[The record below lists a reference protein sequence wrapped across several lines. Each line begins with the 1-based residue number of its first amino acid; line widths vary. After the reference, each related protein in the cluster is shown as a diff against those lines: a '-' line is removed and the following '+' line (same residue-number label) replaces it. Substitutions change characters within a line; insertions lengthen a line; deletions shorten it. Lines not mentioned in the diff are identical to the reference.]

1 MQTKRSDEI
10 TNLAAAL
17 AVAQGQIKTA
27 AKDAKADAG
36 NFNYSYATL
45 DAIWEV
51 ARKPLSDNGLS
62 IVQIPTNDT
71 EAFSLETILLHAS
84 GEWISGTMTLPVNA
98 GRMSELQ
105 AMGSAITY
113 ARRYMLGAM
122 VGVTTGDDDDG
133 QKAASVS
140 RHSDEQPKP
149 VQPTMN
155 VGKLLKRLNRED
167 DIKGFYKKTSDI
179 ENVLSEGREWPPAD
193 DIDGWKT
200 LFNDARVHALE
211 HTTEKN
217 VNKAEARASNDIP
230 DHLAEECPEIFPPEE
245 TE

>member
-27 AKDAKADAG
+27 AKDAKADTG
-36 NFNYSYATL
+36 KFNYSYATL

-62 IVQIPTNDT
+62 VVQIPTNDAET
-71 EAFSLETILLHAS
+71 FRLETILLHAS
-84 GEWISGTMTLPVNA
+84 GEWISGIMSLPVNA

-113 ARRYMLGAM
+113 ARRYMLGSM
-122 VGVTTGDDDDG
+122 VGITTGDDDDG
-133 QKAASVS
+133 RKAAQSPPN
-140 RHSDEQPKP
+140 RENK
-149 VQPTMN
+149 PTMTPAL
-155 VGKLLKRLNRED
+155 LLKRLNRED
-167 DIKGFYKKTSDI
+167 AVTGFYDKPESIKEAIFT
-179 ENVLSEGREWPPAD
+179 EGRNWPAPD
-193 DIDGWKT
+193 DIDAWKV
-200 LFNDARVHALE
+200 LFNDAIAYAFSQEDNEELE
-211 HTTEKN
+211 
-217 VNKAEARASNDIP
+217 AEY
-230 DHLAEECPEIFPPEE
+230 PEIFPTEE